1 MDETVKTGRIAFA
14 AAVLLLL
21 LLLLAHAGAQAQGL
35 RDPTRPPAQLL
46 SGGADAP
53 AASGAPQLQSVL
65 IGRAPGGRRV
75 AVIDGETVRL
85 GESFRGARL
94 VRMTQDEVELARGR
108 ERQVLKLNA
117 PPAPPAGSSVKH

>member
-1 MDETVKTGRIAFA
+1 MDETVKTGRMAFA
-14 AAVLLLL
+14 AAVLLLP
-21 LLLLAHAGAQAQGL
+21 LLAHGGAQARDL

-46 SGGADAP
+46 SGGGDAP
-53 AASGAPQLQSVL
+53 AAAGVPQLQSVL
-65 IGRAPGGRRV
+65 IGREPGGRRV

-85 GESFRGARL
+85 GETFRGARL

-108 ERQVLKLNA
+108 ERQVLKLNS

>member
-1 MDETVKTGRIAFA
+1 MDETVKTRRTAL
-14 AAVLLLL
+14 AAVV
-21 LLLLAHAGAQAQGL
+21 LLLAHAGAQAQGL

-46 SGGADAP
+46 SRGGDAA

-65 IGRAPGGRRV
+65 IGREPGGRRV

-85 GESFRGARL
+85 GETFRGARL
-94 VRMTQDEVELARGR
+94 VRMTQGEVELARGR

-117 PPAPPAGSSVKH
+117 PPTPGGLVR